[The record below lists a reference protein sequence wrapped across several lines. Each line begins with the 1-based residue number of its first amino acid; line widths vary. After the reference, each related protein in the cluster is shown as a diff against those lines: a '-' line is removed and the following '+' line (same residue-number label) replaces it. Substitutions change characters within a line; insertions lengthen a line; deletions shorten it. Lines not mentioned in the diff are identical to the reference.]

1 MQVGPFVVAF
11 AGAVVAVVVVA
22 AAFAVVLLAA
32 AFAVVLLAA
41 AGFKDLEVCVSV
53 LADQTVVAGMLVC
66 IDLKPGFL
74 NRILQ
79 VVKQQSGE
87 VIDTFVTPYTFQ
99 I

>member
-11 AGAVVAVVVVA
+11 AGAVVAVVVV
-22 AAFAVVLLAA
+22 VVVAA

-87 VIDTFVTPYTFQ
+87 VIETFVTPYTFQ

>member
-1 MQVGPFVVAF
+1 MQVGPFVVAFAF
-11 AGAVVAVVVVA
+11 AGAVVAVVVV
-22 AAFAVVLLAA
+22 VVVAA

-79 VVKQQSGE
+79 VVKQQ
-87 VIDTFVTPYTFQ
+87 IR
-99 I
+99 